1 MTREPVIIN
10 MMECEEDEE
19 GEEGYMNVV
28 TCEGNE
34 ED

>member
-1 MTREPVIIN
+1 MTRGPVIIN

-19 GEEGYMNVV
+19 DEEVYMNEV

-34 ED
+34 QD

>member
-1 MTREPVIIN
+1 MTRGPVIIN
-10 MMECEEDEE
+10 VTKCEEDEE
-19 GEEGYMNVV
+19 GVEGYMNVV